1 MSKIINWMFTTIL
14 LCGTVM
20 CGLTSCDDDNEETV
34 DEFNLVWNLEMVET
48 GSFSERDLEYLEREL
63 NDRYTTEKMTVSQ
76 AKTATEN
83 ATQRI
88 VKIIKDNQWYT
99 MGCKYYVYVK
109 LYDSKEKLVTS
120 KTITVINNQVA
131 YK

>member
-20 CGLTSCDDDNEETV
+20 CGLTSCGDDNEETF

-109 LYDSKEKLVTS
+109 LYASKEQLVTS
-120 KTITVINNQVA
+120 KTMTVINNQVA